1 MVKVTLVQSALLRDL
16 HRAKVLKKPRHG
28 LELLQKKG
36 LVKGNKRSGWMLTLK
51 GLAWIKQQKQ
61 REVS

>member
-1 MVKVTLVQSALLRDL
+1 MIKVTLVQSALLRDL
-16 HRAKVLKKPRHG
+16 HRAKVLKRPRHG

-51 GLAWIKQQKQ
+51 GLAWMEQN
-61 REVS
+61 R